1 MARIRNVEIRNFRG
15 IECLS
20 WFPSEGINCLIG
32 AGDSGKSTLIEAIFY
47 CLGARRSIRFSDA
60 DFHRLK
66 VDEEISIAVT
76 IGDLQDQLKNLEA
89 YGDYLRGFD
98 SATNEIDDEPMAGLE
113 TVLTLRLTVGNDLE
127 PSWSLISDRAQA
139 QGQTRNISWADRIRI
154 APNRLDTTSAY
165 HLGWRQGSV
174 LNRVSSERADASLE
188 VLQSA
193 RQARSEFGNAAHD
206 MLGEALEVV
215 ERTARELGIPAGDG
229 FKAMLD
235 TQSVSFGDGTISL
248 HDEHEIPLA
257 RLGTGSMR
265 LLVSGLQREA
275 AEHSKIIL
283 IDEVEHGLEPH
294 RIIRLLDTLGAK
306 DSNYPLQV
314 VMATHSPVV
323 VRELSAD
330 QLFVIRPSQNN
341 HDISILDTPDEVQG
355 TVRLFPEACLAA
367 SIVVC
372 EGASE
377 VGFLRGLDQY
387 RTENGL
393 ASLHAMGTALID
405 CGGGGPNGPVKRATA
420 LQKLGYRTSVLR
432 DSDVATNDATDTSFL
447 GPGGTIFSCRAGCA
461 IEDELFLDLSSS
473 AVEELLDYAAKWKEI
488 QKIDDQIKT
497 QSNNAK
503 DLASIRAELTSDQLT
518 QSSRRT
524 LAKAAR
530 SGSGWFKTVT
540 RMEYVAR
547 RIVGPDLKHSGPQL
561 RSLVESV
568 FTWATMTNV

>member
-1 MARIRNVEIRNFRG
+1 MTRIRNVEIRNFRG
-15 IECLS
+15 IESLT

-32 AGDSGKSTLIEAIFY
+32 AGDSGKSTLIEAIYY
-47 CLGARRSIRFSDA
+47 CLGTRRSIRFSDA

-76 IGDLQDQLKNLEA
+76 IGDLQDRLKSLEA
-89 YGDYLRGFD
+89 YGDYLRGFN
-98 SATNEIDDEPMAGLE
+98 SSTNEIDDEPMAGLE

-127 PSWSLISDRAQA
+127 PSWSLLSDRAQA
-139 QGQTRNISWADRIRI
+139 QGETRNISWADRVRL

-165 HLGWRQGSV
+165 HLGWRRGSV

-193 RQARSEFGNAAHD
+193 RQARSEFGNAAHE
-206 MLGEALEVV
+206 MLGETLELV
-215 ERTARELGIPAGDG
+215 ERTARELGISAGDG

-306 DSNYPLQV
+306 DSSHPLQV

-323 VRELSAD
+323 VRELSAN
-330 QLFVIRPSQNN
+330 QLFVMRPSQTE
-341 HDISILDTPDEVQG
+341 HHISSLDNSDEVQG

-372 EGASE
+372 EGATE
-377 VGFLRGLDQY
+377 IGFLRGLDQY
-387 RTENGL
+387 RTEMGL

-405 CGGGGPNGPVKRATA
+405 SGGGDPNGPVKRAAA
-420 LQKLGYRTSVLR
+420 LLSLGYRTSVLR
-432 DSDVATNDATDTSFL
+432 DADVPTNDAADSRFL
-447 GPGGTIFSCRAGCA
+447 KAGGAIFSCRSGWA
-461 IEDELFLDLSSS
+461 IEDELFGALSSS
-473 AVEELLDYAAKWKEI
+473 AVEELLDCATMWRGEKKTN
-488 QKIDDQIKT
+488 DQIKT
-497 QSNNAK
+497 HSNNAK
-503 DLASIRAELTSDQLT
+503 DLASIRAELTSAQLT

-547 RIVGPDLKHSGPQL
+547 NIVGPDLEQAE
-561 RSLVESV
+561 RQFRCLVESI
-568 FTWATMTNV
+568 FSWTTMTNG